1 MEKGA
6 APLFHSANR
15 PMAISSGGDRGAGG
29 LTQLSQGGQISG
41 NQGHFLGATPPF
53 QLAFAAD
60 GLRMGGAFFHVGHAV
75 GGMRR
80 RVAGTVLGEVAS
92 KSFFHAAGVANI
104 E

>member
-1 MEKGA
+1 MTHIRYGA
-6 APLFHSANR
+6 FRKHPGIA
-15 PMAISSGGDRGAGG
+15 AIRLAA
-29 LTQLSQGGQISG
+29 LLSLLCVMFSV
-41 NQGHFLGATPPF
+41 LPA

-60 GLRMGGAFFHVGHAV
+60 GLRMGGAFFPDGHAV

-92 KSFFHAAGVANI
+92 KSFFHAAGAANI